1 MASEKQVL
9 RDKIS
14 NIVDNLLDENRDY
27 FEDIREY
34 MLFKSFLKDEKAIF
48 RAGI

>member
-1 MASEKQVL
+1 MTSEKQVL

-14 NIVDNLLDENRDY
+14 NIVDSLLDENRDY

-34 MLFKSFLKDEKAIF
+34 MLLNLF
-48 RAGI
+48 